1 MRSRLIRPLWWNWLP
16 VLVVGLLAGWPID
29 APGQTTSVPTAGP
42 GFVSGPSVR
51 LVPAWGVRAYT
62 NKQLAYHPRDFGQ
75 CEIDSGRRWVY
86 CGAKSGAVLA
96 LSMGN
101 GKKFWEFKTDGA
113 VRAKPLLTDH
123 GLFVGSSD
131 GCLYRVDPATGKAT
145 WEKPYC
151 TDAAVYG
158 DPTAV
163 GDTIYFAVSINKLY
177 AIDARTG
184 AFLWEYH
191 HQRPQYMSSE
201 GVSSPTVHGDRVYV
215 GFSDGRLIALDRNTG
230 KPVWSMDLSLGSRK
244 KSTDVDST
252 PVIDG
257 DVLYAA
263 SFVEGPVALR
273 LEDGRQLWRGRWFGA
288 TRPALT
294 PSLAIVGTAD
304 GEVVGIKRD
313 DGTAVFVTLLQDTAA
328 YSPLVVRGILLAA
341 GNQGLYSMDLRD
353 GAPIERLTF
362 PMGTRN
368 APSVFGNRL
377 FFLGGGG
384 IVNAVDVK
392 TR

>member
-1 MRSRLIRPLWWNWLP
+1 MRSRLIRPVSWNWLP
-16 VLVVGLLAGWPID
+16 VLAIGWMVGLPGESLAQ
-29 APGQTTSVPTAGP
+29 ATSVPTAGP
-42 GFVSGPSVR
+42 GFVSGPSAR

-75 CEIDSGRRWVY
+75 CEVDAGRRMVY
-86 CGAKSGAVLA
+86 CGTKSGTVLA
-96 LSMGN
+96 LSTGN
-101 GKKFWEFKTDGA
+101 GRKLWEFKTDGA
-113 VRAKPLLTDH
+113 VRAKPLLTEH
-123 GLFVGSSD
+123 GLFIGSSD
-131 GCLYRVDPATGKAT
+131 GCLYRLDPVSGKAT

-163 GDTIYFAVSINKLY
+163 GDTIYFTVSINKLY
-177 AIDARTG
+177 AVNARTG
-184 AFLWEYH
+184 DFTWEYH

-201 GVSSPTVHGDRVYV
+201 GVASPTVHGDRVYV
-215 GFSDGRLIALDRNTG
+215 GFSDGRLIAVDRLAG
-230 KPVWSMDLSLGSRK
+230 KQVWSMDLSLGSRK

-273 LEDGRQLWRGRWFGA
+273 LADGRQLWRGRWFGA

-294 PSLAIVGTAD
+294 PSMAIVGTAD
-304 GEVVGIKRD
+304 GEVVGINRD
-313 DGTAVFVTLLQDTAA
+313 DGTPVFVTLLQDTAA
-328 YSPLVVRGILLAA
+328 YPPLVVRGILLAA
-341 GNQGLYSMDLRD
+341 GNNGLYSMELQD
-353 GAPIERLTF
+353 GAPIERLPF
-362 PMGTRN
+362 PMGPRN
-368 APSVFGNRL
+368 APSVLGNRL